1 MRTNSHATR
10 ARSVRDVLAADVPG
24 GRDRRS
30 SGRDVRSIPGDT
42 LHGLRAIRVTIDTP
56 LQQRGLAAPLAGRPA
71 GRVRNG
77 HRRAAE
83 CCGFGRS
90 IPTRAG
96 RWPAPAALESPFWSP
111 DSRLLAFF
119 ADGRLKTI
127 DIDSGRIETL
137 TDVGRPRGGDWNK
150 DGIILF
156 CSDTGIDRMQS
167 DGSRRQHVTEL
178 DRVRGEY
185 QHGWPQFLPDG
196 RRFLYVVRSNVG
208 EQAGVYLGSLDS
220 KTATRLMPAYS
231 RIVYAPTGHLLYVRH
246 GTLMAQSF
254 DARAGRITGEPQGSG
269 RTHQVS
275 QRQRCRVRRLGQ
287 WRADLSTGRRS
298 RRPHG
303 SCLMDRRGRRTPNDC
318 GCRLLQTAAVLHRTW
333 HAWPSSDRSR
343 SRPTRT
349 SGSTTSPIAA
359 RRG

>member
-1 MRTNSHATR
+1 MY
-10 ARSVRDVLAADVPG
+10 
-24 GRDRRS
+24 
-30 SGRDVRSIPGDT
+30 VRSPAT
-42 LHGLRAIRVTIDTP
+42 PAPGLRAIRVTIDTP
-56 LQQRGLAAPLAGRPA
+56 SNSAAWPRLSPDGRLVVYGTVTDGRPVLWVRPLDSDQGRALAG
-71 GRVRNG
+71 
-77 HRRAAE
+77 
-83 CCGFGRS
+83 
-90 IPTRAG
+90 TT
-96 RWPAPAALESPFWSP
+96 ALESPFWSP

-150 DGIILF
+150 EGIILF
-156 CSDTGIDRMQS
+156 CSDTGIDRMQP

-178 DRVRGEY
+178 DRARGEY

-196 RRFLYVVRSNVG
+196 RRFLYVVRSNVE

-220 KTATRLMPAYS
+220 KTTTRLMPAYS
-231 RIVYAPTGHLLYVRH
+231 RIVYAPSGHLLYVRH

-254 DARAGRITGEPQGSG
+254 DARAGRIAGEPKALAGPIKYHNGNDAAFDVSDNGVLIYRLDEGLAVHTARVDGSA
-269 RTHQVS
+269 
-275 QRQRCRVRRLGQ
+275 
-287 WRADLSTGRRS
+287 RAGTPD
-298 RRPHG
+298 
-303 SCLMDRRGRRTPNDC
+303 DR
-318 GCRLLQTAAVLHRTW
+318 GCRLLQTAAVLTGHGTRGRR
-333 HAWPSSDRSR
+333 AIGAA